1 MCENIVFFCF
11 FGSFQWFFGFFLVFI
26 GFSMVLARFF
36 NEIIVFSM
44 VLFGFSLVSFGFSLE
59 LVVFITRVHSFFGFI
74 MAVLES
80 HLVSI
85 GFTMGLARVY
95 CSRLQCFL
103 SLAHSGEGGGSS
115 PEMPQTLQSSKKLQ
129 NECFSKLFVRVSGCG
144 SACVS
149 SPRRSGAPKSFKTI
163 AFSMLFAWVFGCE
176 SWGCSGALISVFSF
190 HARNE
195 EDNDSVWI
203 ALGVSFSGYLSF
215 HARNEEMIV
224 SGLLWECH
232 FLAISPFTCVM
243 RRT

>member
-1 MCENIVFFCF
+1 MV
-11 FGSFQWFFGFFLVFI
+11 FLVLSWLSSGLNWF
-26 GFSMVLARFF
+26 
-36 NEIIVFSM
+36 
-44 VLFGFSLVSFGFSLE
+44 
-59 LVVFITRVHSFFGFI
+59 
-74 MAVLES
+74 
-80 HLVSI
+80 SI
-85 GFTMGLARVY
+85 GFTFGLARLY

-115 PEMPQTLQSSKKLQ
+115 PEMPQTLRSSKKLQ

-215 HARNEEMIV
+215 HARNEEDNDNVWIALGVSFSGDFFFHARNDEDVIV
-224 SGLLWECH
+224 SRVESGQWTVC
-232 FLAISPFTCVM
+232 S
-243 RRT
+243 RRSGAPKTSK